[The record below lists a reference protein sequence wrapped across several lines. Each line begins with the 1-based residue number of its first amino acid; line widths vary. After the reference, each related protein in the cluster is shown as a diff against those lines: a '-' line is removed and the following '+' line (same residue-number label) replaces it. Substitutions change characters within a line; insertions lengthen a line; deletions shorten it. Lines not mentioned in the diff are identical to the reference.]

1 VEAHKSEPSRACFPA
16 IAASS
21 LSRYDDS
28 VYIIAQNVSDVNI
41 VFVGNIVMGEEMNSQ
56 GDRQKPKPY
65 HHGDLRHA
73 LIQAGLEMLSEGGA
87 AALDLRKVARK
98 AGVSHAAPYRH
109 FADKQALVAAINEEG
124 FRQLAE
130 RIQSTLREA
139 PGDPFEQLQAI
150 ARAYVQFAQEHPW
163 LMREMFSGLTVE
175 REAFPD
181 LHTASKAVFVSY
193 VEVVKRGQEQGSII
207 DGDPRALAGVLWSL
221 LHGVAMLT
229 IENQMRPYTDGPDGA
244 ERVTRFSIQML
255 YEGLGRK

>member
-1 VEAHKSEPSRACFPA
+1 
-16 IAASS
+16 
-21 LSRYDDS
+21 
-28 VYIIAQNVSDVNI
+28 
-41 VFVGNIVMGEEMNSQ
+41 MGEEMNSQ

-139 PGDPFEQLQAI
+139 PDDPFEQLQAI

>member
-1 VEAHKSEPSRACFPA
+1 LETRESEPSSALLPA
-16 IAASS
+16 IATPSV
-21 LSRYDDS
+21 SRYDDI
-28 VYIIAQNVSDVNI
+28 VNIITQYVSIVNI
-41 VFVGNIVMGEEMNSQ
+41 VFVVNILMGEDMNSNV
-56 GDRQKPKPY
+56 DRQKPKPY

-73 LIQAGLEMLSEGGA
+73 LIQAGLEMLSDGGA

-124 FRQLAE
+124 FRRLAE

-139 PGDPFEQLQAI
+139 SEDSFEQLQAI
-150 ARAYVQFAQEHPW
+150 GRAYVQFAQEHPW

-175 REAFPD
+175 REAFPE
-181 LHTASKAVFVSY
+181 LYAASKTVFQLY
-193 VEVVKRGQEQGSII
+193 MEVVRRGQERVSII
-207 DGDPRALAGVLWSL
+207 DGDPGALAGVLWSL

-244 ERVTRFSIQML
+244 ERVTRFSVQML